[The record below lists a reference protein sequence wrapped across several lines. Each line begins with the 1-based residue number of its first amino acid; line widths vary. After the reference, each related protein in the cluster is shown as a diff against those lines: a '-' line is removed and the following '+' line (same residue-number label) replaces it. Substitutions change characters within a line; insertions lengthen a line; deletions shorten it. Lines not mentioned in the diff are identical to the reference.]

1 MAASLA
7 EDVGGLPAV
16 AWLAAA
22 VRLAIVAALWG
33 TCRMRATTLPAIAAT
48 AVGVT
53 GSSGAWDVRPQ
64 LVGLLFFVIVAAA
77 AWRSVD
83 DGRPR
88 WWLIPL
94 TWVWA
99 MSHGTWVLGVVTLLV
114 TAMASLVDR
123 RSDPLRQHVARF
135 AVPVGMAAIAA
146 LTPVGPRL
154 YTTLT
159 SISEVSAFIQEWQP
173 VSLREAPMAVTFVGV
188 GVVVV
193 SWIRGWV
200 QRPSWGRIS
209 LLAFA
214 AVNALMY
221 GRTIAVAAILTAP
234 LLAEVLQAVVPRRGE
249 NLARVEALALSV
261 GVLSSLTFAAIHLP
275 TVARLPGDAPNAMS
289 SVLES
294 LPSQVVFNEEG
305 AGGWLHWKH
314 PQLTPVIDTRWEV
327 YGRDS
332 VLEYGRVLQVA
343 AGWEAGLDR
352 TGTRLALLKADSP
365 LAVALQAQRQWDV
378 LSSDSGFVLLSPR

>member
-1 MAASLA
+1 
-7 EDVGGLPAV
+7 
-16 AWLAAA
+16 
-22 VRLAIVAALWG
+22 
-33 TCRMRATTLPAIAAT
+33 MRATTLPAIAAT